1 MKQIKEINDLRGH
14 ISEMGKSSYTMIKSL
29 GDTLSFLNSLE
40 QEFINLRTDAS
51 KLKSVNHEL
60 NAEFQNFSEI
70 HLRKQPVK

>member
-40 QEFINLRTDAS
+40 EEFINLRTDAS
-51 KLKSVNHEL
+51 KLKVVNT
-60 NAEFQNFSEI
+60 FM
-70 HLRKQPVK
+70 KQLIQTADYNV